1 MNTPKVIK
9 LIDLI
14 DDFEPDSIED
24 LAIQE
29 IKNHVLYQDKVIEG
43 LRSRK
48 NTYFAVIEFVATA
61 DPETETFKE
70 ALDQLREAYKNS
82 KHFTD

>member
-48 NTYFAVIEFVATA
+48 NTYFTVIEFVATA